1 MKIEPQ
7 KEHDWL
13 LNLVGAWTYEG
24 ECLTGPGQPPMKSI
38 GSEVIRALGSLWVVG
53 DGKGQMPDGSPA
65 TMMITLGFDPRTS
78 RFVGTWV
85 GSMMTHM
92 WVYDGALD
100 AAGKVLTLDS
110 FGPSFSGEGKMSKY
124 QDIIT
129 LESRDHRVL
138 TSRVMD
144 EQGNWNEFM
153 TAHYRR
159 NKK

>member
-1 MKIEPQ
+1 MKVEPQ

-13 LNLVGAWTYEG
+13 QNLVGEWSYEG
-24 ECLTGPGQPPMKSI
+24 ECLTGPGQPPMKSS
-38 GSEVIRALGSLWVVG
+38 GSEVVRALGNLWVVG
-53 DGKGQMPDGSPA
+53 DGKSRMPDGSPA

-110 FGPSFSGEGKMSKY
+110 FGPAFGGEGKMFKY

-129 LESRDHRVL
+129 LETRDHRIL

-159 NKK
+159 NK